1 MKLLG
6 FSIERAKE
14 LRPVGPRPPNYGV
27 NAEFITGGWQH
38 NLVPPMTDSVL
49 AFSAVYA
56 CISLISSDIAKLR
69 LKLSRRQSS
78 GAWEEVESSSP
89 YLSVLRKPNHFETR
103 SQFVRSWIVQK
114 LIHGNSYALKR
125 RQDLRGMVTSL
136 YMLDSTT
143 TTPLVADNGDV
154 FYRIGRDRLAAVR
167 EDDRIVP
174 ASEIIHDR
182 MLAFWH
188 PLIGVSPIFAC
199 GSSAAQGSAI
209 QSNAESFFE
218 NRSMPSGLLIFPQA
232 ISQEQAAAIKA
243 KFDTGY
249 SGSNMGKFA
258 VVSGDVKWQPMT
270 VTASDAQLIEQ
281 LSWTV
286 SDVAR
291 CFHVP
296 PYKLGLQANV
306 TFSNASQLN
315 QDYYSQCLQTLI
327 EDFESLLDEGLE
339 LGTDL
344 RTEFDLD
351 GLLRMDPGTQ
361 ADIDQKDLGS
371 GVLAP
376 NEARVRRNLAPVKGG
391 EAPFMQQQ
399 MWQIGQLA
407 ERTPPTDAPAPAPTE
422 PTPAPPPAEDVD
434 EAEREEA
441 KQALKQLAN
450 QQLAED
456 ESRALIDR
464 LNRSAA
470 GA

>member
-1 MKLLG
+1 MKLFG
-6 FSIERAKE
+6 FSIERVKD
-14 LRPVGPRPPNYGV
+14 LRPASPNPPNYGV
-27 NAEFITGGWQH
+27 NSEFVQGGWQR

-69 LKLSRRQSS
+69 LKLARRK
-78 GAWEEVESSSP
+78 GAGTWEEVDRDSP
-89 YLSVLRKPNHFETR
+89 YLPVLRKPNHFETR

-114 LIHGNSYALKR
+114 LIHGNAYALKR
-125 RQDLRGMVTSL
+125 RQDLRGIVTSI

-199 GSSAAQGSAI
+199 GTSAAQGAAI
-209 QSNAESFFE
+209 QANAESFFE

-232 ISQEQAAAIKA
+232 ISQDQAAAIKA

-249 SGSNMGKFA
+249 SGSNIGKFA

-270 VTASDAQLIEQ
+270 ITATDAQLIEQ
-281 LSWTV
+281 LGWTV
-286 SDVAR
+286 GDVAR

-296 PYKLGLQANV
+296 PYKLGLQTNV
-306 TFSNASQLN
+306 TFSNAGQLN

-327 EDFESLLDEGLE
+327 EDFEALLDEGLE
-339 LGTDL
+339 LGGDL

-351 GLLRMDPGTQ
+351 GLLRMDPGAQ

-371 GVLAP
+371 GVLSP
-376 NEARVRRNLAPVKGG
+376 NEARARRNLPPVDGG
-391 EAPFMQQQ
+391 DAPFMQQQ

-407 ERTPPTDAPAPAPTE
+407 ERTPPSDVPPSAPE
-422 PTPAPPPAEDVD
+422 PPADDSAEND
-434 EAEREEA
+434 AEREEEA
-441 KQALKQLAN
+441 KQLAK
-450 QQLAED
+450 QLAED